1 MELYDPSGSM
11 NFDYYGCAG
20 PACVQ
25 DLCGVCDGDNSSCGP
40 WIPEDGNALMVPSG
54 PDCETYQYPSGLMYG
69 EMTWEECKAACEN
82 APEEKDFVCTGLV
95 YKTTLNRC
103 WLKGPE
109 CTEFVDCPQG
119 ASCDDKQGALYMPLD
134 CMGVPNGS
142 AVEDDCGVC
151 DGGNSDMDDCG
162 VCFGYNASMDECGE
176 CGGDGSSC
184 AETPI
189 IVPASG
195 SGNSIPNGPQ
205 CEAIAMTGGLPYT
218 EGGTWAEC
226 KELCLGMSDCTGIV
240 YKSTNDRCWP
250 KGPYCD
256 TLLLCD
262 DSVMNCDGKKGGLSI
277 VVDESVTFC
286 EQTVY
291 GNDLTCNSDHS
302 TGQMLKNDATLQ
314 ECKDY
319 CSQEPACEYFYLNHN
334 DACFTYSQCG
344 MEDAR
349 VPSNNGQ
356 TFKKGECPVDCL
368 GDVWGT
374 AVEDDCGICDGGN
387 SDMDDCGVCFG
398 NNESMDEC
406 GVCGGDGSS
415 CATTTTEPTTTMNTD
430 GNYDACSIDDG
441 CDGCEQFSYEG
452 QTWYT
457 LLPSMG
463 EYCSWTGYACE
474 FSGMPCRLTP
484 EGETTTAEPTTT
496 MNTDGTTTTAEPTTT
511 AGPQCGEFEDKKACK
526 KEAPDGCVWNKA
538 INICHPE
545 GEWEPNCP
553 DYNGNKKTCKK
564 VGCEYNKG
572 TTMCEAELTVI
583 IPVCSEQTDK
593 SSCKKANCVWDKYG
607 ETCYEQG
614 EEIVVACSDFNG
626 DKQSC
631 KNVGGCEYDKK
642 TTLCNEEGYV
652 PQCTDMWVEVA
663 KFNKKDGKIKHKDIF
678 STDDCIAKAETLGAP
693 GIIYDLVSN
702 KGLCYTF
709 AVADNWEA
717 GVSADSDEVVY
728 ILTCVAE

>member
-1 MELYDPSGSM
+1 
-11 NFDYYGCAG
+11 
-20 PACVQ
+20 
-25 DLCGVCDGDNSSCGP
+25 
-40 WIPEDGNALMVPSG
+40 
-54 PDCETYQYPSGLMYG
+54 
-69 EMTWEECKAACEN
+69 
-82 APEEKDFVCTGLV
+82 
-95 YKTTLNRC
+95 
-103 WLKGPE
+103 
-109 CTEFVDCPQG
+109 
-119 ASCDDKQGALYMPLD
+119 
-134 CMGVPNGS
+134 
-142 AVEDDCGVC
+142 
-151 DGGNSDMDDCG
+151 
-162 VCFGYNASMDECGE
+162 
-176 CGGDGSSC
+176 
-184 AETPI
+184 
-189 IVPASG
+189 
-195 SGNSIPNGPQ
+195 
-205 CEAIAMTGGLPYT
+205 
-218 EGGTWAEC
+218 
-226 KELCLGMSDCTGIV
+226 
-240 YKSTNDRCWP
+240 
-250 KGPYCD
+250 
-256 TLLLCD
+256 
-262 DSVMNCDGKKGGLSI
+262 
-277 VVDESVTFC
+277 
-286 EQTVY
+286 
-291 GNDLTCNSDHS
+291 
-302 TGQMLKNDATLQ
+302 
-314 ECKDY
+314 
-319 CSQEPACEYFYLNHN
+319 
-334 DACFTYSQCG
+334 
-344 MEDAR
+344 
-349 VPSNNGQ
+349 
-356 TFKKGECPVDCL
+356 
-368 GDVWGT
+368 
-374 AVEDDCGICDGGN
+374 
-387 SDMDDCGVCFG
+387 
-398 NNESMDEC
+398 
-406 GVCGGDGSS
+406 
-415 CATTTTEPTTTMNTD
+415 MNTGD
-430 GNYDACSIDDG
+430 YDACSIDDG

-452 QTWYT
+452 STWYT

-496 MNTDGTTTTAEPTTT
+496 MNTDGMVCQDTNNGAADTQGDACVQYNANPGWCGLTMYNDDDFNMDTMCCGCGGGEWVPEPTTTMEATTT

-564 VGCEYNKG
+564 VGCKYNKG

-593 SSCKKANCVWDKYG
+593 SSCKKANCVWDKFG

-709 AVADNWEA
+709 AVADNFEA